1 MKRLTGKRN
10 ALPVDL
16 WHFHQLIMTD
26 IRETHHCSELAVEL
40 DAAGMIMV
48 RGVLSVRLPVQTW
61 LAAFY
66 LLKISSTYA
75 HFDAW
80 KNGPMLRWEK
90 LKLLINTSKLDWSYL
105 NEQAKRLHLNHESTA
120 TPLNLQTSTRCSFP
134 LGLDKGK
141 YDALGIVSNDSVH
154 TSACNPM

>member
-1 MKRLTGKRN
+1 MKRLKVKGN

-26 IRETHHCSELAVEL
+26 IREIHHCSELAVEL
-40 DAAGMIMV
+40 DAAGMILV
-48 RGVLSVRLPVQTW
+48 KGVLSVHVQTW
-61 LAAFY
+61 SAAFY

-80 KNGPMLRWEK
+80 KNGHTFIN
-90 LKLLINTSKLDWSYL
+90 INTFKLDWSYL

-120 TPLNLQTSTRCSFP
+120 TPLNPQTSTRCSFP
-134 LGLDKGK
+134 FGLDKGK
-141 YDALGIVSNDSVH
+141 YDALGIASTDRVH